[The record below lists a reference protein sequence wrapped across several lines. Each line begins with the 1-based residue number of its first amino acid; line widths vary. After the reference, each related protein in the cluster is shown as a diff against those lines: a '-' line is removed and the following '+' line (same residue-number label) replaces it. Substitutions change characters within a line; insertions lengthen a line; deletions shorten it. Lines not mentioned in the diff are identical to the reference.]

1 MAKSPELRAEI
12 AHLRILL
19 RDITD
24 QRARRAVLD
33 MIRELEQRARELDNG
48 SAAEN

>member
-1 MAKSPELRAEI
+1 MSRSGELRAEI
-12 AHLRILL
+12 AHLRNFL
-19 RDITD
+19 RDVTD

-48 SAAEN
+48 SAES